1 MTRTLICVAIL
12 ASAICGQSV
21 LFQSLPSDWSHVHAT
36 PYWTDDVPT
45 SESTYGFVDLLNFV
59 WWLEWFSPTI
69 NLPAGTYGARVRLKK
84 LSNISGRYD
93 LTLSQNG
100 TSNQVVLAAG
110 AQAVDTWVW
119 TPDLEFTVPAGGGS
133 VAFRFHNLN
142 GSQKQNYW
150 FDMFEIRQADFQT
163 NRPEASSDCEGVIS
177 NGFDPAISQACTGN
191 SVDLSFSSTEIGQPW
206 DFGYA
211 FAAAQGGSQTGM
223 ALGSGQVINI
233 DILDPTFQ
241 YFNGGTFTTPFAAAF
256 TLPVT
261 VPAGGTASMQSA
273 HIAPAHPDGF
283 GLSQASQL
291 DILASAAPVTLAI
304 GDDVV
309 ILVQHQLAPYCGTMP
324 AINFYGTSYTYFWVC
339 SNGQVQFSFP
349 APSPLVNQGQFTTW
363 MPRACGMWSD
373 LAPNVG
379 GSVTLTASS
388 ADVKVSFTNVAT
400 AGIMNTASNVDITF
414 TSGGSTIIDN
424 YNPDP
429 GHTFETLVGI
439 TRGGGSTNP
448 GPMSGTA
455 AGTILGNMGLG
466 LQTGLATDC
475 IFESVVGG
483 TPAAGWTSLEF
494 PNSDGSQWIV
504 N

>member
-1 MTRTLICVAIL
+1 MIRTLICVAVI
-12 ASAICGQSV
+12 ATAVCGQSV
-21 LFQSLPSDWSHVHAT
+21 LFQSLPSDWSHVWAT

-45 SESTYGFVDLLNFV
+45 AESTYGFVDQLNYV

-84 LSNISGRYD
+84 LTNISGRYD

-100 TSNQVVLAAG
+100 TANQVVLAAG
-110 AQAVDTWVW
+110 TQLVDSWVW
-119 TPDLEFTVPAGGGS
+119 TPDLVFTIPAGGS
-133 VAFRFHNLN
+133 SAAFRFTNLN

-150 FDMFEIRQADFQT
+150 FDTFEVRQADFQV
-163 NRPEASSDCEGVIS
+163 NQPAASSDCEGVIS
-177 NGFDPAISQACTGN
+177 NGFDPAVSQACTGN
-191 SVDLSFSSTEIGQPW
+191 SVDLNFASTEVGQPW
-206 DFGYA
+206 EFGYA

-223 ALGSGQVINI
+223 ALGSGQVINV

-241 YFNGGTFTTPFAAAF
+241 YFNGGGLTTPFAGNF

-261 VPAGGTASMQSA
+261 VPAGGTASMQSF
-273 HIAPAHPDGF
+273 HIAPSHVDGF
-283 GLSQASQL
+283 ALSQASQL
-291 DILASAAPVTLAI
+291 DILSSAAPVSMAI

-309 ILVQHQLAPYCGTMP
+309 ILVQHQAAPYCGTMP
-324 AINFYGTSYTYFWVC
+324 GINFYGTSYTYFWVS

-349 APSPLVNQGQFTTW
+349 TPVPAVNFGQFTTW
-363 MPRACGMWSD
+363 MPRACGMWTD

-379 GSVTLTASS
+379 GNVAVSASS
-388 ADVKVSFTNVAT
+388 TEVKVSFSNVAS
-400 AGIMNTASNVDITF
+400 AGIMNTVNSVDITF

-424 YNPDP
+424 YSPDP
-429 GHTFETLVGI
+429 GHLFDTLIGI

-448 GPMSGTA
+448 GPMGGTA
-455 AGTILGNMGLG
+455 AGTILGNMGAGMQSG
-466 LQTGLATDC
+466 LPTDC
-475 IFESVVGG
+475 IFEHAVAG
-483 TPAAGWTSLEF
+483 TPASGWTSIEF